1 MDAIKG
7 VPHGSYPLVSH
18 GVKKGEKGDFLE
30 TLKGFSRD
38 VNDKIQESNRK
49 TEAFAVGDR
58 YDLHEIMI
66 ASEEAGLSL
75 KLLLQIRNKLI
86 EAYQEIMRMQM

>member
-7 VPHGSYPLVSH
+7 VLHGSPPLASH

-38 VNDKIQESNRK
+38 VNDQIQIANRK
-49 TEAFAVGDR
+49 AEAFAVGDR

-66 ASEEAGLSL
+66 ASEKADLSL

-86 EAYQEIMRMQM
+86 EAYQEVMRMQM